1 MNWIKRLKLPPGRK
15 VFLKSLDPDDD
26 LGFKDR
32 TAAEPVFQKNL
43 VRLEDQ
49 QYRLFAE
56 GRRSLLVVLQ
66 AMDAAGKDGAIR
78 KVFSAFNPQGCRV
91 TPFKAPTAEELSH
104 DFLWRIHRA
113 APARGEVAVFNRSH
127 YEDVLVVRVRG
138 LAPKEVW
145 ARRYE
150 QINRFESLLMENGTT
165 VVKLFLHIS
174 KEEQRQRLEARLNDP
189 ARRWKFARADL
200 EERRFWADYQAAYEA
215 AFHRCGTAD
224 APWYVI
230 PANRKWV
237 RNVAISSL
245 LVQVMDDMKIR
256 MPEPRENLKGITR
269 VQ

>member
-1 MNWIKRLKLPPGRK
+1 MNWIRRLQLPPERP
-15 VFLKSLDPDDD
+15 VSLKSLDPDDD

-32 TAAEPVFQKNL
+32 TEAESLLQTNL
-43 VRLEDQ
+43 GRLEEL

-56 GRRSLLVVLQ
+56 GRRSLLVILQ

-91 TPFKAPTAEELSH
+91 TPFKAPTAEELAH

-113 APARGEVAVFNRSH
+113 APAQGEVAVFNRSH
-127 YEDVLVVRVRG
+127 YEDVLAVRVLG
-138 LAPKEVW
+138 LAPKAVW
-145 ARRYE
+145 SRRYE

-174 KEEQRQRLEARLNDP
+174 KDEQRQRLEARLEDP
-189 ARRWKFARADL
+189 ARRWKFSRADL
-200 EERRFWADYQAAYEA
+200 EARRYWKNYQTAYEEV
-215 AFHRCGTAD
+215 FRRCGPSA

-245 LVQVMDDMKIR
+245 LVQVLEELKIR
-256 MPEPRENLKGITR
+256 MPEPRENLMGITR
-269 VQ
+269 VE

>member
-1 MNWIKRLKLPPGRK
+1 
-15 VFLKSLDPDDD
+15 
-26 LGFKDR
+26 
-32 TAAEPVFQKNL
+32 
-43 VRLEDQ
+43 
-49 QYRLFAE
+49 
-56 GRRSLLVVLQ
+56 
-66 AMDAAGKDGAIR
+66 
-78 KVFSAFNPQGCRV
+78 
-91 TPFKAPTAEELSH
+91 
-104 DFLWRIHRA
+104 
-113 APARGEVAVFNRSH
+113 
-127 YEDVLVVRVRG
+127 
-138 LAPKEVW
+138 
-145 ARRYE
+145 
-150 QINRFESLLMENGTT
+150 
-165 VVKLFLHIS
+165 
-174 KEEQRQRLEARLNDP
+174 LEARLNDP

>member
-1 MNWIKRLKLPPGRK
+1 MNWIRSLRLPPGRK
-15 VFLKSLDPDDD
+15 VSLEKIDPTDD
-26 LGFKDR
+26 LGFRDR
-32 TAAEPVFQKNL
+32 AKAEALLRKNL
-43 VRLEDQ
+43 LHIEDL

-91 TPFKAPTAEELSH
+91 TPFKAPTGEELAH

-138 LAPKEVW
+138 LAPKAVW
-145 ARRYE
+145 SRRYE

-174 KEEQRQRLEARLNDP
+174 KEEQRERLEARLNDP
-189 ARRWKFARADL
+189 SRRWKFARADL
-200 EERRFWADYQAAYEA
+200 EERRYWKDYQAAYEEV
-215 AFHRCGTAD
+215 FRRCGTSS

-237 RNVAISSL
+237 RNVAISGL
-245 LVQVMDDMKIR
+245 LVQILEGLDIR